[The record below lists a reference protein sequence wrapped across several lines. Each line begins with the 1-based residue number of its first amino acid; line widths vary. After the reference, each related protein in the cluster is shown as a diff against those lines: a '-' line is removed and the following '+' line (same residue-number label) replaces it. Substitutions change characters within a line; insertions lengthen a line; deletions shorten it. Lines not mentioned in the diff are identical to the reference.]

1 MLRMETAQHDLRG
14 WPEPMGFPD
23 AGGLTVSAWTEQ
35 LPADTTLYVELPG
48 ETRQLTLRQL
58 LRRLFPR
65 DGGGQAE
72 VRARLDRQANPDLPA
87 CYAVL
92 LALVEQWR
100 SGLCRLSLAT
110 GRGRG
115 RPAHADDRVSAHL
128 QLPPLCHRVGGH
140 ADLTLTMQPHYR
152 PLEWAIAQGYFGDRQ
167 QLLDWMQSCALLY
180 FVDKH
185 RCAVPPP
192 DDPSLSESCL
202 PVVYGLYRRRCLR
215 LAADGDHS
223 EVAAAGR
230 TLIGALLEETE
241 ALIDSFDLFKDA
253 RWNEDEGAAEF
264 DTGRGADLRVEAIIA
279 EGLDPV
285 RSVFLLRLYD
295 GSLDPFAS
303 QWQRLV
309 GDPAFFD
316 RLLEPV
322 VNRVVPAPPQDILT
336 AIIEDGYALLET
348 RAEAAAASVAQAEI
362 QRRLL
367 GQQSAGAFDALAG
380 E

>member
-1 MLRMETAQHDLRG
+1 
-14 WPEPMGFPD
+14 MGAPD
-23 AGGLTVSAWTEQ
+23 ADGLTISAWTDQ
-35 LPADTTLYVELPG
+35 LPRDTTLYVELPG
-48 ETRQLTLRQL
+48 DTRRLTLRQL
-58 LRRLFPR
+58 LGRLFPE
-65 DGGGQAE
+65 DAGGQAE
-72 VRARLDRQANPDLPA
+72 VQARLDRNANPDLPA
-87 CYAVL
+87 CYGVL

-100 SGLCRLSLAT
+100 FGLCQLSLAT
-110 GRGRG
+110 GRGWG
-115 RPAHADDRVSAHL
+115 RPAHPDDPVSAHL
-128 QLPPLCHRVGGH
+128 QPPPLCHRVGGG
-140 ADLTLTMQPHYR
+140 ADLTLTMQPAYR
-152 PLEWAIAQGYFGDRQ
+152 PLEWAITQGYAEDRQ

-192 DDPSLSESCL
+192 ADPSLSEQCR
-202 PVVYGLYRRRCLR
+202 PVVSGLYRRRCLR
-215 LAADGDHS
+215 LAADGNYS
-223 EVAAAGR
+223 EVAGTGR
-230 TLIGALLEETE
+230 RLIGALLEETE

-253 RWNEDEGAAEF
+253 RWNEDERAAEF

-295 GSLDPFAS
+295 GSLDPFAG
-303 QWQRLV
+303 QWQQLV

-322 VNRVVPAPPQDILT
+322 VNRVIPAPPQDILT
-336 AIIEDGYALLET
+336 AIMEDGYALLET
-348 RAEAAAASVAQAEI
+348 RAEASAASVAQAEI

-367 GQQSAGAFDALAG
+367 EQPSAGAFDDRAG